1 MRAQFRSRIR
11 LILVFFILAALG
23 IALRLYFV
31 QIVHGEEY
39 SLRAD
44 RQFSSGSSGLF
55 DRGSIYFTRKDG
67 TLISAATLATG
78 FLVAINP
85 QLLGDPEAAYTAIST
100 VASSTVIAHDAFI
113 AAAAKKS
120 QIYIE
125 VAHHLSDEAGS
136 TLAAENIPGI
146 EVLRER
152 WPIYPGGDLAAQTIG
167 VVSYGSGGTLT
178 GQTGLEAQYD
188 QTLSRS
194 GNGLYQNFF
203 AELFSNAGNLL
214 MSANNAR
221 EGNVITSIEPE
232 VETRLVDDLAKVNK
246 KYSSQTTGGIIM
258 DPKTGAIIA
267 LASYPTLDLNDLA
280 SANPALLTN
289 PLVGYVYEFGS
300 IMKPLTMAS
309 ALDAGVVT
317 PQTTY
322 DDTGCIT
329 VDKAQICNY
338 DHKARGV
345 IPMMQII
352 KQSLNVGASW
362 VATQLGQDKF
372 RNYFLKYFGQ
382 KTGIDLPSET
392 GALLSNLS
400 KPEQV
405 GYDTAS
411 FGQGIAVTP
420 VQMIRALG
428 AIPNG
433 GVMMTPHVATGIQLD
448 TGITRPL
455 NFPAPVPVFSAQ
467 AAQEV
472 TDMLIQVFPADA
484 KLAMRADPSL
494 RMPDVTVASK
504 TGTAQVEKPGGG
516 YYDNVFFHSFYGFFP
531 ADNPRFVI
539 LLYTNRPQGVEYS
552 SESLTG
558 PFMDLTNFLINY
570 YHIPPQQN

>member
-23 IALRLYFV
+23 IILRLYFV

-39 SLRAD
+39 SLKAD
-44 RQFSSGSSGLF
+44 HQFSSISSGLF

-85 QLLGDPEAAYTAIST
+85 QLLGDPEAAYAAIAA

-113 AAAAKKS
+113 AAAARKS

-125 VAHHLSDEAGS
+125 VAHHLSGEEGS
-136 TLAAENIPGI
+136 TLAAENIPGV

-152 WPIYPGGDLAAQTIG
+152 WPIYPGGDLASQTIG

-188 QTLSRS
+188 QTLSRP

-246 KYSSQTTGGIIM
+246 RYSSQATGGIIM

-300 IMKPLTMAS
+300 IMKPLTMA
-309 ALDAGVVT
+309 AGLDAGVIT

-329 VDKAQICNY
+329 VDKAKICNY

-392 GALLSNLS
+392 DALLSNLS
-400 KPEQV
+400 KPEQIN
-405 GYDTAS
+405 YDTAA

-448 TGITRPL
+448 TGIIRPL

-472 TDMLIQVFPADA
+472 TDMLTHVFPADA

-516 YYDNVFFHSFYGFFP
+516 YYGNIFFHSFYGFFP

-539 LLYTNRPQGVEYS
+539 LLYTNRPQGVEYAS
-552 SESLTG
+552 ASLT
-558 PFMDLTNFLINY
+558 PTFMDLTDFLINY